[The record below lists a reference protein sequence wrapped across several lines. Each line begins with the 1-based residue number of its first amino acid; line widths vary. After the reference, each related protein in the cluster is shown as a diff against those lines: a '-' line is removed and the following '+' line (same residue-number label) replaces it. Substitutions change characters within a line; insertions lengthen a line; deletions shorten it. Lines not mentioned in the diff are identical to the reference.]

1 MTATNGRVQPDVLD
15 TIDPPLRALSL
26 SDLAAFTFPKVDE
39 VVDGLIPSGALV
51 LAVGRP
57 KAGKSL
63 IMGIDLCASV
73 ALGESFLDRATMQG
87 PALYVPAED
96 ALRLV
101 RDRFWTRIGNERAA
115 PLFVVPADGSIDQSV
130 RLDQPESFMHLA
142 AMVERIRPR
151 VMVLDPLRELHHR
164 KENDSDEMAAVLR
177 PLRQLAHDTD
187 TSIVLIHHRN
197 KHATDPSLA
206 SRGSSA
212 IVGGVDV
219 VVTLD
224 LAGEDDDSELTP
236 DKLITM
242 RVEGRYGPRQRL
254 GARLGTGLRW
264 HPADPRI
271 DTEIPAR
278 SRVLTHLQVTQEG
291 MTGQELA
298 DELRVPLKTVQ
309 NVVSVLSKSDDVQ
322 RTGAGT
328 KTDPFRYQ
336 AGTVRE
342 PAGKHISASDQRKLA
357 MVPGATGYT
366 PSTGGTITATDDEHC
381 KRCGAPL
388 YQSQPGGMCQTCTER
403 SAA

>member
-1 MTATNGRVQPDVLD
+1 MTATNGHVHTDDLD
-15 TIDPPLRALSL
+15 TLVSPLRALSL

-57 KAGKSL
+57 MADKSL
-63 IMGIDLCASV
+63 IMGIDLCASI

-101 RDRFWTRIGNERAA
+101 RDRFWTRIGDERDA
-115 PLFVVPADGSIDQSV
+115 PLYVIPADGSIDQSV
-130 RLDQPESFMHLA
+130 RLDQAESLMHLA
-142 AMVERIRPR
+142 RLVEHYRPR

-164 KENDSDEMAAVLR
+164 KENDADEMAAVLR

-187 TSIVLIHHRN
+187 TAIVLIHHRN
-197 KHATDPSLA
+197 KHASDPSLA

-236 DKLITM
+236 DKHITM
-242 RVEGRYGPRQRL
+242 RVEGRYGPRQRI

-271 DTEIPAR
+271 DSEIPTR
-278 SRVLTHLQVTQEG
+278 DRVLRHLQVTQEG
-291 MTGQELA
+291 LTGQELA
-298 DELRVPLKTVQ
+298 DELRVPLKTAQ
-309 NVVSVLSKSDDVQ
+309 NVLSVLSKSGDVQ
-322 RTGAGT
+322 RAGAGT

-336 AGTVRE
+336 AGTARE
-342 PAGKHISASDQRKLA
+342 SAGNHVSASDQRKLA
-357 MVPGATGYT
+357 MVPDREGYT
-366 PSTGGTITATDDEHC
+366 HAMGGTIAATDDEHC
-381 KRCGAPL
+381 RNCGTTL
-388 YQSQPGGMCQTCTER
+388 YTSRPGGLCRTCTER
-403 SAA
+403 IAS